1 MDRSLLDSALAE
13 DIGSGDITS
22 RYFIP
27 PGQRGRARIVARQRM
42 VVSGLGPAREVF
54 SAIDA
59 GVGVSVAVADGD
71 ALESGGVILEAEGL
85 VRSLL
90 TAERIA
96 LNFLQHLGG
105 VATLT
110 RRFVEAVA
118 GTRAAILDTRKTLPG
133 WRALEKAAVRH
144 GGGLNHR
151 MGLHDAVLVKDN
163 HIAAA
168 RAAGLDLGA
177 IVGRVRAE
185 NPGILVQFE
194 ADTLEQVQEF
204 VGLGADAIL
213 LDNMSLDDLRRAV
226 ALVGGRCRTEAS
238 GGVTLETVRSIAE
251 TGVDLISIGALTHS
265 APAAD
270 ISMEL
275 RGLPDEVRQTPCGP
289 PD

>member
-59 GVGVSVAVADGD
+59 GAGVSVAVADGD

-275 RGLPDEVRQTPCGP
+275 RGLPDEVRQTPCGS